1 MTHAAQVDTS
11 AVPAGETQEGNRPSL
26 SRPMIGL
33 GFLVIVLSY
42 MVNAMDRQV
51 FPPLLPNIREE
62 YGFSLEQGGLLATN
76 FTLGMALA
84 GLPAGYL
91 LDRFRR
97 KTVLVAS
104 IVIYSLGTMA
114 TPLATGFA
122 DMTLYRVV
130 SGFGEGMQSAAIFAA
145 IGAFFAH
152 RRGLAFGIIGV
163 GYSVGVFM
171 APLIGVQLMSTHGTW
186 HSPFYLFGAAGL
198 LIAVAS
204 LFLVK
209 AGLTEH
215 TAEKVASTRTYE
227 YMPASAYN
235 RNTVALAV
243 HSVVSGVALYGFL
256 GLYPTFLITSLH
268 YTAGQAAL
276 AMSFLGFGGM
286 TAVFGGWLGDRFNQ
300 RNLLILSLL
309 AVSAISVC
317 IYTTQ
322 AAIGVQCLFAFLMG
336 AFGLGFIYPNT
347 NSAIQRAVRPG
358 QIGRASG
365 LFVTSYYGPAAF
377 SGLLFAALVDSFG
390 WTRAGLVQVTVLP
403 LVGVAALAFVRT
415 SQFNNAARQALR

>member
-1 MTHAAQVDTS
+1 M
-11 AVPAGETQEGNRPSL
+11 
-26 SRPMIGL
+26 
-33 GFLVIVLSY
+33 GFLLIVLSY

-51 FPPLLPNIREE
+51 FPPLLPNIRAE

-97 KTVLVAS
+97 KTVLLAS

-122 DMTLYRVV
+122 DMSVYRIV

-145 IGAFFAH
+145 LGAFFAH
-152 RRGLAFGIIGV
+152 RRGLAFGFIGV
-163 GYSVGVFM
+163 GYSVGVFI
-171 APLIGVQLMSTHGTW
+171 APLIGVRLMSAHGTW
-186 HSPFYLFGAAGL
+186 HSPFYLFGTAGL
-198 LIAVAS
+198 LIAAVA

-209 AGLTEH
+209 TGLTEH
-215 TAEKVASTRTYE
+215 SVEKVASTRTYE

-235 RNTVALAV
+235 RNTTALAV

-256 GLYPTFLITSLH
+256 GLYPTYLITSLH
-268 YTAGQAAL
+268 YSAGQAAL
-276 AMSFLGFGGM
+276 AMSLLGFGGM

-309 AVSAISVC
+309 AVSAIGVC
-317 IYTTQ
+317 IYQTH
-322 AAIGVQCLFAFLMG
+322 ASVGVQCVFAFLMG

-347 NSAIQRAVRPG
+347 NSTMQRAVRPDM
-358 QIGRASG
+358 IGRASG

-390 WTRAGLVQVTVLP
+390 WSQAGLLQVTVLP
-403 LVGVAALAFVRT
+403 LLGVAALTFVRT
-415 SQFNNAARQALR
+415 SRFNNAVR

>member
-11 AVPAGETQEGNRPSL
+11 TVPADEPQES
-26 SRPMIGL
+26 SRAPISRVMIGV
-33 GFLVIVLSY
+33 GFLLVVLSY

-51 FPPLLPNIREE
+51 FPPLLPNIRAE

-97 KTVLVAS
+97 KTVLLVS

-122 DMTLYRVV
+122 DMTLYRVI

-152 RRGLAFGIIGV
+152 RRGLAFGVIGV
-163 GYSVGVFM
+163 GYSIGVFI
-171 APLIGVQLMSTHGTW
+171 APLIGVHLMSTHGTW
-186 HSPFYLFGAAGL
+186 HSPFYLFGTAGL
-198 LIAVAS
+198 LIAAAS

-209 AGLTEH
+209 SGLTEH
-215 TAEKVASTRTYE
+215 SAEKVVSTTTYE
-227 YMPASAYN
+227 HMPASAYN
-235 RNTVALAV
+235 RNTIALAV
-243 HSVVSGVALYGFL
+243 HSVVSGVAIYGFL
-256 GLYPTFLITSLH
+256 GLYPTYLVTSLH

-276 AMSFLGFGGM
+276 SMSFLGFGGM
-286 TAVFGGWLGDRFNQ
+286 TAVFGGWLGDRINQ
-300 RNLLILSLL
+300 RSLLIVSLL
-309 AVSAISVC
+309 AVSVISVC
-317 IYTTQ
+317 IYETQ
-322 AAIGVQCLFAFLMG
+322 AGVGVQCVFAFLMG

-347 NSAIQRAVRPG
+347 NSAMQRAVHPG

-390 WTRAGLVQVTVLP
+390 WSRAGLLQVTLLP
-403 LVGVAALAFVRT
+403 LLGVGALAFVRT
-415 SQFNNAARQALR
+415 AQFNNAVR

>member
-1 MTHAAQVDTS
+1 MTQAAQVDTTAVS
-11 AVPAGETQEGNRPSL
+11 AETQESDRRAL
-26 SRPMIGL
+26 SRPMIGV
-33 GFLVIVLSY
+33 GFLLIVLSY

-97 KTVLVAS
+97 KTVLLVS

-122 DMTLYRVV
+122 DMTVYRVV

-145 IGAFFAH
+145 IGAFFAQ
-152 RRGLAFGIIGV
+152 RRGLAFGVIGV
-163 GYSVGVFM
+163 GYSIGVFI
-171 APLIGVQLMSTHGTW
+171 APLIGVELMSMHGTW

-198 LIAVAS
+198 LIAAVS

-209 AGLTEH
+209 SGLTE
-215 TAEKVASTRTYE
+215 TSVEKVASTGTYA
-227 YMPASAYN
+227 YMPASPYN

-243 HSVVSGVALYGFL
+243 HAVISGVAIYGFL

-268 YTAGQAAL
+268 YAPTQAAL

-300 RNLLILSLL
+300 RNLLMVGLL
-309 AVSAISVC
+309 GVSAISVC

-322 AAIGVQCLFAFLMG
+322 AAVGPQCLFAFLMG

-347 NSAIQRAVRPG
+347 NSAMQRAVRPG

-365 LFVTSYYGPAAF
+365 LFVTGYYGPAAF

-390 WTRAGLVQVTVLP
+390 WAQAGLLQVTALP
-403 LVGVAALAFVRT
+403 LLGVIALAFVRT
-415 SQFNNAARQALR
+415 AEFNNAAR

>member
-1 MTHAAQVDTS
+1 
-11 AVPAGETQEGNRPSL
+11 
-26 SRPMIGL
+26 MIGV
-33 GFLVIVLSY
+33 GFLLIVLSY

-51 FPPLLPNIREE
+51 FPPLLPDIRAE

-97 KTVLVAS
+97 KTVLLAS

-114 TPLATGFA
+114 TPLATGLA
-122 DMTLYRVV
+122 DMTVYRVV

-152 RRGLAFGIIGV
+152 RRGLAFGIIGM
-163 GYSVGVFM
+163 GYSVGVFI
-171 APLIGVQLMSTHGTW
+171 APLIGVRLMSLHGTW
-186 HSPFYLFGAAGL
+186 HSPFYLFGTAGL
-198 LIAVAS
+198 LIAAAS
-204 LFLVK
+204 LFLVRT
-209 AGLTEH
+209 GLTEH
-215 TAEKVASTRTYE
+215 SAERASSTGTYE

-235 RNTVALAV
+235 RNTIALAV
-243 HSVVSGVALYGFL
+243 HSVISGVAVYGFL
-256 GLYPTFLITSLH
+256 GLYPTYLITSLH
-268 YTAGQAAL
+268 YTTGQAAL

-286 TAVFGGWLGDRFNQ
+286 TAVAGGWLGDRVNQ

-317 IYTTQ
+317 IYETQ
-322 AAIGVQCLFAFLMG
+322 AGIGMQCVFAFLMG
-336 AFGLGFIYPNT
+336 AFGLGVIYPNT

-377 SGLLFAALVDSFG
+377 SGLLFAALVDSYG
-390 WTRAGLVQVTVLP
+390 WSRAGLLQVTALP
-403 LVGVAALAFVRT
+403 LVGVAALVFVRP
-415 SQFNNAARQALR
+415 SQFNNAGR

>member
-1 MTHAAQVDTS
+1 
-11 AVPAGETQEGNRPSL
+11 
-26 SRPMIGL
+26 
-33 GFLVIVLSY
+33 
-42 MVNAMDRQV
+42 
-51 FPPLLPNIREE
+51 
-62 YGFSLEQGGLLATN
+62 
-76 FTLGMALA
+76 MALA

-97 KTVLVAS
+97 KTVLLVS

-114 TPLATGFA
+114 TPLATGLA
-122 DMTLYRVV
+122 DMTLYRVI

-163 GYSVGVFM
+163 GYSAGVFI
-171 APLIGVQLMSTHGTW
+171 APLIGVKLMSVHGTW
-186 HSPFYLFGAAGL
+186 HSPFYLFGTAGL
-198 LIAVAS
+198 LIAAAS

-209 AGLTEH
+209 TALTEH
-215 TAEKVASTRTYE
+215 SAEKVVSTRTYE

-235 RNTVALAV
+235 RNTIALAV
-243 HSVVSGVALYGFL
+243 HSVVSGVAIYGFL

-268 YTAGQAAL
+268 YTAEQAAL
-276 AMSFLGFGGM
+276 AMSCLGFGGM
-286 TAVFGGWLGDRFNQ
+286 LALLGGWLGDRVNQ

-309 AVSAISVC
+309 AVSVISVC
-317 IYTTQ
+317 IYEAQ
-322 AAIGVQCLFAFLMG
+322 AGVGLQCVFAFLMG

-365 LFVTSYYGPAAF
+365 LFVTSYYGTAAF

-390 WTRAGLVQVTVLP
+390 WSQAGLLQVTALP
-403 LVGVAALAFVRT
+403 LVGVLALAFVRP
-415 SQFNNAARQALR
+415 SQFNNAVS

>member
-1 MTHAAQVDTS
+1 MTHAAQFDTS
-11 AVPAGETQEGNRPSL
+11 AVPAGKTQVGNRPSL
-26 SRPMIGL
+26 SRPMIGV

-97 KTVLVAS
+97 KTVLVTS

-198 LIAVAS
+198 LIAAAS

-215 TAEKVASTRTYE
+215 SVEKAASTRTYE
-227 YMPASAYN
+227 YMPSSAYN

-243 HSVVSGVALYGFL
+243 HSVISGVAIYGFL

-268 YTAGQAAL
+268 YTPGQAAL
-276 AMSFLGFGGM
+276 SMSFLGFGGM
-286 TAVFGGWLGDRFNQ
+286 TAIFGGWLGDRFNQ

-317 IYTTQ
+317 IYETQ
-322 AAIGVQCLFAFLMG
+322 AGVGVQCLFAFLMG

-347 NSAIQRAVRPG
+347 NSAMQRAVRPG

-390 WTRAGLVQVTVLP
+390 WTRAGLLQVTVLP

>member
-1 MTHAAQVDTS
+1 MTHAAQVDTG
-11 AVPAGETQEGNRPSL
+11 AVPVRDAQES
-26 SRPMIGL
+26 SRPTISRAMIGV
-33 GFLVIVLSY
+33 GFLLVVLSY

-76 FTLGMALA
+76 FTLGMAIA

-97 KTVLVAS
+97 KTVLLVS

-152 RRGLAFGIIGV
+152 RRGLAFGIIGL
-163 GYSVGVFM
+163 GYSVGVFI
-171 APLIGVQLMSTHGTW
+171 APLIGVRLMTLHGTW
-186 HSPFYLFGAAGL
+186 HSPFYLFGTAGL
-198 LIAVAS
+198 LIAAAS

-209 AGLTEH
+209 TALTEH
-215 TAEKVASTRTYE
+215 SAEKILSTKTYE

-235 RNTVALAV
+235 RNTIALAV
-243 HSVVSGVALYGFL
+243 HSVISGVAIYGFL
-256 GLYPTFLITSLH
+256 GLYPTYLITSLH
-268 YTAGQAAL
+268 YSAEQAAL
-276 AMSFLGFGGM
+276 AMSLLGFGGM
-286 TAVFGGWLGDRFNQ
+286 TAVFGGWLGDRVNQ
-300 RNLLILSLL
+300 RNLLMLSLL

-317 IYTTQ
+317 IYETQ
-322 AAIGVQCLFAFLMG
+322 AGVGLQCVFAFFMG

-365 LFVTSYYGPAAF
+365 LFVTSYYGTAAF

-390 WTRAGLVQVTVLP
+390 WDRAGLLQVTLLP
-403 LVGVAALAFVRT
+403 LMGVIALSFVRP
-415 SQFNNAARQALR
+415 SRFNNADR

>member
-1 MTHAAQVDTS
+1 MTQAAQVDTG
-11 AVPAGETQEGNRPSL
+11 AVPAGETQESRRPPI
-26 SRPMIGL
+26 SRPMIGM
-33 GFLVIVLSY
+33 GFLLIVLSY

-51 FPPLLPNIREE
+51 FPPLLPNIRAE

-97 KTVLVAS
+97 KTVLLAS

-122 DMTLYRVV
+122 DMTLYRVI

-152 RRGLAFGIIGV
+152 RRGLAFGFIGV
-163 GYSVGVFM
+163 GYSVGVFI
-171 APLIGVQLMSTHGTW
+171 APLIGVRLMSAHGTW
-186 HSPFYLFGAAGL
+186 HSPFYLFGTAGL
-198 LIAVAS
+198 LIAAAA

-209 AGLTEH
+209 TGLTEH
-215 TAEKVASTRTYE
+215 SAEKVASTRTHE

-235 RNTVALAV
+235 RNTTALAV

-256 GLYPTFLITSLH
+256 GLYPTYLITSLH
-268 YTAGQAAL
+268 YSAGQAAL
-276 AMSFLGFGGM
+276 AMSLLGFGGM

-317 IYTTQ
+317 IYQTH
-322 AAIGVQCLFAFLMG
+322 ASVAVQCVFAFLMG

-347 NSAIQRAVRPG
+347 NSAMQRAVRPE

-390 WTRAGLVQVTVLP
+390 WSQAGLLQVTVLP
-403 LVGVAALAFVRT
+403 LLGVAALTFVRT
-415 SQFNNAARQALR
+415 SRFNNAVR

>member
-1 MTHAAQVDTS
+1 MPHAAQVDTS
-11 AVPAGETQEGNRPSL
+11 AVPVGDTPES
-26 SRPMIGL
+26 SRPTISRGMIAV
-33 GFLVIVLSY
+33 GFLLIVLSY

-51 FPPLLPNIREE
+51 FPPLLPNIRDE

-97 KTVLVAS
+97 KTVLLVS

-145 IGAFFAH
+145 MGAFFAQ
-152 RRGLAFGIIGV
+152 RRGLAFGIIGL
-163 GYSVGVFM
+163 GYSVGVFI
-171 APLIGVQLMSTHGTW
+171 APLIGVGLMNTHGTW

-198 LIAVAS
+198 LIAAVS
-204 LFLVK
+204 VFLLK
-209 AGLTEH
+209 AGLTE
-215 TAEKVASTRTYE
+215 TSVEKVMSTKTYD

-235 RNTVALAV
+235 RNTIALTV
-243 HSVVSGVALYGFL
+243 HSVISGVAIYGFL
-256 GLYPTFLITSLH
+256 GLYPTYLITSLH
-268 YTAGQAAL
+268 YSAGHAAL

-286 TAVFGGWLGDRFNQ
+286 TAVFGGWLGDRANQ

-317 IYTTQ
+317 IYETQ
-322 AAIGVQCLFAFLMG
+322 AGVGVQCVFAFLMG

-347 NSAIQRAVRPG
+347 NSAIQRAVRPS

-377 SGLLFAALVDSFG
+377 SGLLFAALVESFG
-390 WTRAGLVQVTVLP
+390 WNRAGLLQVTLLP
-403 LVGVAALAFVRT
+403 LVGVAALVFVRPA
-415 SQFNNAARQALR
+415 QFNNAAH

>member
-1 MTHAAQVDTS
+1 MTHAAQVDTG
-11 AVPAGETQEGNRPSL
+11 AVPASKTQES
-26 SRPMIGL
+26 SRAPISRAMIGV
-33 GFLVIVLSY
+33 GFLLVTLSY

-51 FPPLLPNIREE
+51 FPPLLPNIRAE

-97 KTVLVAS
+97 KTVLLVS

-114 TPLATGFA
+114 TPLATGLA
-122 DMTLYRVV
+122 DMTLYRVI

-152 RRGLAFGIIGV
+152 RRGLAFGVIGM
-163 GYSVGVFM
+163 GYSVGVFI
-171 APLIGVQLMSTHGTW
+171 APLIGVRLTSMHGTW
-186 HSPFYLFGAAGL
+186 HTPFYLFGTAGL
-198 LIAVAS
+198 LIAAAS

-209 AGLTEH
+209 SGLTEH
-215 TAEKVASTRTYE
+215 SAEKTVSTGTFE

-235 RNTVALAV
+235 RNTIALAV
-243 HSVVSGVALYGFL
+243 HSVTSGVAIYGFL

-268 YTAGQAAL
+268 YSSGQAAL

-300 RNLLILSLL
+300 RNLLIISLL

-317 IYTTQ
+317 IYETH
-322 AAIGVQCLFAFLMG
+322 AGVGAQCAFAFLMG

-347 NSAIQRAVRPG
+347 NSAIQRAVRPA

-390 WTRAGLVQVTVLP
+390 WDLAGLVQVTALP
-403 LVGVAALAFVRT
+403 LAGALALAFVRP
-415 SQFNNAARQALR
+415 SQFNNAAR

>member
-11 AVPAGETQEGNRPSL
+11 AVPAGDTQES
-26 SRPMIGL
+26 SRAPISRAMIGV
-33 GFLVIVLSY
+33 GFLLVVLSY

-51 FPPLLPNIREE
+51 FPPLLPNIRAE

-97 KTVLVAS
+97 KTVLLVS

-114 TPLATGFA
+114 TPLATGLA
-122 DMTLYRVV
+122 DMTAYRVV

-152 RRGLAFGIIGV
+152 RRGLAFGVIGMGYSIGV
-163 GYSVGVFM
+163 FI
-171 APLIGVQLMSTHGTW
+171 APLIGVQLMSMHGTW

-198 LIAVAS
+198 LIAAAS

-209 AGLTEH
+209 TGLTEH
-215 TAEKVASTRTYE
+215 SVEKVVSTKTYE
-227 YMPASAYN
+227 YMSASAYN
-235 RNTVALAV
+235 RNTIALAV
-243 HSVVSGVALYGFL
+243 HSVISGVAIYGFL

-317 IYTTQ
+317 IYETH
-322 AAIGVQCLFAFLMG
+322 AGVGVQCVFAFLMG

-347 NSAIQRAVRPG
+347 NSAMQRAVRPG

-390 WTRAGLVQVTVLP
+390 WSQAGLLQVTVLP
-403 LVGVAALAFVRT
+403 LLGVLALAFVRT
-415 SQFNNAARQALR
+415 SQFNNAVR

>member
-1 MTHAAQVDTS
+1 
-11 AVPAGETQEGNRPSL
+11 
-26 SRPMIGL
+26 MIGL
-33 GFLVIVLSY
+33 GFLLIVLSY

-51 FPPLLPNIREE
+51 FPPLLPNIRQE

-97 KTVLVAS
+97 KTVLLVS

-145 IGAFFAH
+145 MGAFFAH
-152 RRGLAFGIIGV
+152 RRGLAFGVIGV
-163 GYSVGVFM
+163 GYSVGVFI
-171 APLIGVQLMSTHGTW
+171 APLIGVELMSMHGTW
-186 HSPFYLFGAAGL
+186 HSPFYLFGTAGL
-198 LIAVAS
+198 LIAAAS

-209 AGLTEH
+209 TGLTE
-215 TAEKVASTRTYE
+215 TSVEKVVSTRTYD
-227 YMPASAYN
+227 YMPVSAYN
-235 RNTVALAV
+235 RNTIALTV
-243 HSVVSGVALYGFL
+243 HAVVSGVAIYGFL
-256 GLYPTFLITSLH
+256 GLYPTYLISSLH
-268 YTAGQAAL
+268 YSPEQAAL
-276 AMSFLGFGGM
+276 AMSLLGFGGM
-286 TAVFGGWLGDRFNQ
+286 TAIFGGWLGDRVNQ

-309 AVSAISVC
+309 AVSVISVC
-317 IYTTQ
+317 IYETR
-322 AAIGVQCLFAFLMG
+322 AAVGVQCVFAFLMG

-347 NSAIQRAVRPG
+347 NSAIQRAVRPT

-365 LFVTSYYGPAAF
+365 LFVTGYYGPAAF
-377 SGLLFAALVDSFG
+377 SGLLFAALVETFG
-390 WTRAGLVQVTVLP
+390 WSRAGLIQVTFLP
-403 LVGVAALAFVRT
+403 LLGVAALAFVRPT
-415 SQFNNAARQALR
+415 QFNDAVR

>member
-1 MTHAAQVDTS
+1 
-11 AVPAGETQEGNRPSL
+11 
-26 SRPMIGL
+26 MIGV
-33 GFLVIVLSY
+33 GFLLVVLSY

-51 FPPLLPNIREE
+51 FPPLLPNIRAE

-97 KTVLVAS
+97 KTVLLVS

-152 RRGLAFGIIGV
+152 RRGLAFGVIGM
-163 GYSVGVFM
+163 GYSVGVFI
-171 APLIGVQLMSTHGTW
+171 APLIGVRLTSMHGTW
-186 HSPFYLFGAAGL
+186 HSPFYLFGTAGL
-198 LIAVAS
+198 LIAAAA

-209 AGLTEH
+209 TGLTEH
-215 TAEKVASTRTYE
+215 TTEKVVSTRTYE
-227 YMPASAYN
+227 HMSPSAYN
-235 RNTVALAV
+235 RNTIALAV
-243 HSVVSGVALYGFL
+243 HSVISGVAIYGFL

-268 YTAGQAAL
+268 YSSGQAAL
-276 AMSFLGFGGM
+276 AMSLLGFGGM
-286 TAVFGGWLGDRFNQ
+286 SAVLGGWLGDRVNQ
-300 RNLLILSLL
+300 RNLLIVSML

-317 IYTTQ
+317 IYQTQ
-322 AAIGVQCLFAFLMG
+322 AGVGMQCVLAFLMG

-347 NSAIQRAVRPG
+347 NSAIQRAVRPE

-365 LFVTSYYGPAAF
+365 LFVTSYYGTAAF
-377 SGLLFAALVDSFG
+377 SGLFFAALVDSFG
-390 WTRAGLVQVTVLP
+390 WSRAGLLQVTVLP
-403 LVGVAALAFVRT
+403 LVGVLALTFVRPA
-415 SQFNNAARQALR
+415 QFNNAARR

>member
-1 MTHAAQVDTS
+1 MTQAAQVDTS
-11 AVPAGETQEGNRPSL
+11 AVPAGDTQESSRAPI
-26 SRPMIGL
+26 SRPMIGV
-33 GFLVIVLSY
+33 GFLLVVLSY

-51 FPPLLPNIREE
+51 FPPLLPNIRAE

-97 KTVLVAS
+97 KTVLLVS

-114 TPLATGFA
+114 TPLATGLA
-122 DMTLYRVV
+122 DMTLYRVI

-163 GYSVGVFM
+163 GYSAGVFI
-171 APLIGVQLMSTHGTW
+171 APLIGVKLMSVHGTW
-186 HSPFYLFGAAGL
+186 HSPFYLFGTAGL
-198 LIAVAS
+198 LIAAAS

-209 AGLTEH
+209 TALTEH
-215 TAEKVASTRTYE
+215 SAEKVVSTRTYE

-235 RNTVALAV
+235 RNTIALAV
-243 HSVVSGVALYGFL
+243 HSIVSGVAIYGFL

-268 YTAGQAAL
+268 YTAEQAAL
-276 AMSFLGFGGM
+276 AMSCLGFGGM
-286 TAVFGGWLGDRFNQ
+286 LALLGGWLGDRVNQ

-317 IYTTQ
+317 IYE
-322 AAIGVQCLFAFLMG
+322 ARAGVGVQCVFAFLMG

-347 NSAIQRAVRPG
+347 NSAIQRAVRPS

-365 LFVTSYYGPAAF
+365 LFVTSYYGTAAF

-390 WTRAGLVQVTVLP
+390 WSQAGLLQVTALP
-403 LVGVAALAFVRT
+403 LVGVLALVFVRP
-415 SQFNNAARQALR
+415 SQFNNAVR

>member
-1 MTHAAQVDTS
+1 MNHTAQVDTS
-11 AVPAGETQEGNRPSL
+11 ATPVVGEQESNRAPI
-26 SRPMIGL
+26 SRVMIGV
-33 GFLVIVLSY
+33 GFLLVVLSY

-51 FPPLLPNIREE
+51 FPPLLPDIRHE

-97 KTVLVAS
+97 KTVLLVS

-114 TPLATGFA
+114 TPLALGFA
-122 DMTLYRVV
+122 DMTVYRVV

-152 RRGLAFGIIGV
+152 RRGLAFGVIGM
-163 GYSVGVFM
+163 GYSVGVFI
-171 APLIGVQLMSTHGTW
+171 APLIGVRLVSMHGTW
-186 HSPFYLFGAAGL
+186 HSPFYLFGTAGL
-198 LIAVAS
+198 LIAAAS

-209 AGLTEH
+209 SALTEH
-215 TAEKVASTRTYE
+215 SVEKVVSTRAYDH
-227 YMPASAYN
+227 MPASSYN
-235 RNTVALAV
+235 RNTIALAV
-243 HSVVSGVALYGFL
+243 HSVVSGVAIYGFL
-256 GLYPTFLITSLH
+256 GLYPTFLITSRH

-286 TAVFGGWLGDRFNQ
+286 LAVFGGWLGDRVNQ
-300 RNLLILSLL
+300 RALLILSLL
-309 AVSAISVC
+309 AVAAISVC
-317 IYTTQ
+317 IYETH
-322 AAIGVQCLFAFLMG
+322 AGVGAQCVLAFLMG

-347 NSAIQRAVRPG
+347 NSAIQRAVRPE

-377 SGLLFAALVDSFG
+377 SGLLFAALVDSLG
-390 WTRAGLVQVTVLP
+390 WDRAGLLQVTFLP
-403 LVGVAALAFVRT
+403 LVGVAALAFVRS
-415 SQFNNAARQALR
+415 SQFSNAVR

>member
-1 MTHAAQVDTS
+1 
-11 AVPAGETQEGNRPSL
+11 
-26 SRPMIGL
+26 
-33 GFLVIVLSY
+33 

-51 FPPLLPNIREE
+51 FPPLLPNIRAE

-97 KTVLVAS
+97 KTVLVVS
-104 IVIYSLGTMA
+104 IVIYSLGTVA

-152 RRGLAFGIIGV
+152 RRGLAFGVIGV
-163 GYSVGVFM
+163 GYSVGVFI
-171 APLIGVQLMSTHGTW
+171 APLIGVQLMSMHGTW

-198 LIAVAS
+198 LIATAAVV
-204 LFLVK
+204 LVK
-209 AGLTEH
+209 TGLTEH
-215 TAEKVASTRTYE
+215 SAEKVVSTKTYA

-235 RNTVALAV
+235 RNTIALAV
-243 HSVVSGVALYGFL
+243 HAVLSGVAIYGFL

-268 YTAGQAAL
+268 YTSEQAAL
-276 AMSFLGFGGM
+276 AMSCLGFGGM
-286 TAVFGGWLGDRFNQ
+286 TAIFGGWLGDRFNQ
-300 RNLLILSLL
+300 RNLLILSML

-317 IYTTQ
+317 IYETQ
-322 AAIGVQCLFAFLMG
+322 AGIGMQCVFAFLMG
-336 AFGLGFIYPNT
+336 AFGLGFVYPNT
-347 NSAIQRAVRPG
+347 NSAIQRAVRPA

-390 WTRAGLVQVTVLP
+390 WDRAGLLQVTVLP
-403 LVGVAALAFVRT
+403 LAGALALAFVRP
-415 SQFNNAARQALR
+415 SKFNNAVH

>member
-1 MTHAAQVDTS
+1 MTHAAQVDSS
-11 AVPAGETQEGNRPSL
+11 AVPVADAQEISRPPL
-26 SRPMIGL
+26 SRVMIGV
-33 GFLVIVLSY
+33 GFLLIVLSY

-51 FPPLLPNIREE
+51 FPPLLPNIRAE

-97 KTVLVAS
+97 KTVLLAS
-104 IVIYSLGTMA
+104 IAIYSVGTMA

-145 IGAFFAH
+145 MGAFFAH
-152 RRGLAFGIIGV
+152 RRGLAFGLIGV
-163 GYSVGVFM
+163 GYSVGVFV
-171 APLIGVQLMSTHGTW
+171 APLIGVHLMSVHGTW
-186 HSPFYLFGAAGL
+186 HSPFYLFGTAGL
-198 LIAVAS
+198 LIAAAS
-204 LFLVK
+204 AFLVK

-215 TAEKVASTRTYE
+215 SVEKTVSTATYE
-227 YMPASAYN
+227 YMPASPFN
-235 RNTVALAV
+235 RNTIALAV
-243 HSVVSGVALYGFL
+243 HSVVSGVAIYGFL
-256 GLYPTFLITSLH
+256 GLYPTYLITSLH
-268 YTAGQAAL
+268 YSAEQAAL
-276 AMSFLGFGGM
+276 AMSLLGFGGM
-286 TAVFGGWLGDRFNQ
+286 TAVLGGWLGDRVNQ
-300 RNLLILSLL
+300 RNLLILSLV
-309 AVSAISVC
+309 AVAAISVC
-317 IYTTQ
+317 IYESH
-322 AAIGVQCLFAFLMG
+322 AGVGVQCVFAFLMG

-347 NSAIQRAVRPG
+347 NSVMQRAVRPA

-390 WTRAGLVQVTVLP
+390 WSRAGLLQVTVLP
-403 LVGVAALAFVRT
+403 LVGVAALAFVRPA
-415 SQFNNAARQALR
+415 QFNNAAR

>member
-11 AVPAGETQEGNRPSL
+11 AVPVGDTQES
-26 SRPMIGL
+26 SRVPISRVMIGM
-33 GFLVIVLSY
+33 GFLLVVLSY

-51 FPPLLPNIREE
+51 FPPLLPNIRAE

-97 KTVLVAS
+97 KTVLLVS

-122 DMTLYRVV
+122 DMTLYRVI

-145 IGAFFAH
+145 IGAFFVH
-152 RRGLAFGIIGV
+152 RRGLAFGVIGL
-163 GYSVGVFM
+163 GYSVGVFI
-171 APLIGVQLMSTHGTW
+171 APLVGVRLMSMHGTW
-186 HSPFYLFGAAGL
+186 HSPFYLFGTAGL
-198 LIAVAS
+198 LIAAAS

-209 AGLTEH
+209 TGLTEH
-215 TAEKVASTRTYE
+215 SAEKVVAAKTYE

-235 RNTVALAV
+235 RNSLALAV
-243 HSVVSGVALYGFL
+243 HSVVSGVAIYGFL

-268 YTAGQAAL
+268 YTAEQAAL

-286 TAVFGGWLGDRFNQ
+286 LALLGGWLGDRVNQ

-317 IYTTQ
+317 VYETH
-322 AAIGVQCLFAFLMG
+322 AGVGVQCGLAFLMG
-336 AFGLGFIYPNT
+336 AFGLGFVYPNT
-347 NSAIQRAVRPG
+347 NSAMQRSVRPE

-365 LFVTSYYGPAAF
+365 LFVTSYYGTAAF
-377 SGLLFAALVDSFG
+377 SGLLFATLVDSFG
-390 WTRAGLVQVTVLP
+390 WSRAGLLQVTVLP
-403 LVGVAALAFVRT
+403 LAGVLALVFVRP
-415 SQFNNAARQALR
+415 SQFNNAVR

>member
-11 AVPAGETQEGNRPSL
+11 AGPVGDAQES
-26 SRPMIGL
+26 SRPPISRAMIGV
-33 GFLVIVLSY
+33 GFLLVVLSY

-51 FPPLLPNIREE
+51 FPPLLPAIRAE

-97 KTVLVAS
+97 KTVLLAS

-122 DMTLYRVV
+122 DMTLYRVI

-163 GYSVGVFM
+163 GYSLGVFI
-171 APLIGVQLMSTHGTW
+171 APLIGVRLMNAHGTW

-198 LIAVAS
+198 LIAAAS

-215 TAEKVASTRTYE
+215 SVEKTVSTRTYE
-227 YMPASAYN
+227 YMPASPYN
-235 RNTVALAV
+235 RNTIALV
-243 HSVVSGVALYGFL
+243 IHSVVSGVAIYGFL
-256 GLYPTFLITSLH
+256 GLYPTYLITSLH
-268 YTAGQAAL
+268 YSPEQAAL
-276 AMSFLGFGGM
+276 AMSLLGFGGM
-286 TAVFGGWLGDRFNQ
+286 TALFGGWLGDRVNQ
-300 RNLLILSLL
+300 RTLLIVSLL
-309 AVSAISVC
+309 AVSAVSVC

-322 AAIGVQCLFAFLMG
+322 AGVGLQCVFAFLMG

-347 NSAIQRAVRPG
+347 NSAMQRAVRPA

-365 LFVTSYYGPAAF
+365 LFVTSYYGTAAF
-377 SGLLFAALVDSFG
+377 SGLFFAALVDSFG
-390 WTRAGLVQVTVLP
+390 WSRAGLLQVTTLP

-415 SQFNNAARQALR
+415 SLFNNAVR

>member
-11 AVPAGETQEGNRPSL
+11 AMPAGDTQES
-26 SRPMIGL
+26 SRAPISRLMIGV
-33 GFLVIVLSY
+33 GFLLVVLSY

-51 FPPLLPNIREE
+51 FPPLLSNIRAE

-97 KTVLVAS
+97 KTVLLVS

-114 TPLATGFA
+114 TPLATGLA
-122 DMTLYRVV
+122 DMTLYRVI

-163 GYSVGVFM
+163 GYSAGVFI
-171 APLIGVQLMSTHGTW
+171 APLIGVKLMSMHGTW
-186 HSPFYLFGAAGL
+186 HSPFYLFGTAGL
-198 LIAVAS
+198 LIAAAS

-209 AGLTEH
+209 TALTEH
-215 TAEKVASTRTYE
+215 SAEKVVSTRTYE

-235 RNTVALAV
+235 RSTIALAV
-243 HSVVSGVALYGFL
+243 HSVVSGVAIYGFL

-268 YTAGQAAL
+268 YTAEQAAL
-276 AMSFLGFGGM
+276 AMSCLGFGGM
-286 TAVFGGWLGDRFNQ
+286 LALLGGWLGDRVNQ
-300 RNLLILSLL
+300 RNLLTVSLL
-309 AVSAISVC
+309 TVSAVSVC
-317 IYTTQ
+317 IYQTH
-322 AAIGVQCLFAFLMG
+322 AGVGLQCAFAFLMG

-347 NSAIQRAVRPG
+347 NSAIQRAVRPS

-365 LFVTSYYGPAAF
+365 LFVTSYYGTAAF

-390 WTRAGLVQVTVLP
+390 WSQAGLLQVTALP
-403 LVGVAALAFVRT
+403 LLGVLALVFVRP
-415 SQFNNAARQALR
+415 SQFNNAVR

>member
-11 AVPAGETQEGNRPSL
+11 AMPADDTKESTSPPL
-26 SRPMIGL
+26 SKTMIGL
-33 GFLVIVLSY
+33 GFLLIVLSY

-97 KTVLVAS
+97 KTVLLAS

-145 IGAFFAH
+145 MGAFFAH
-152 RRGLAFGIIGV
+152 RRGLAFGVIGM
-163 GYSVGVFM
+163 GYSVGVFI
-171 APLIGVQLMSTHGTW
+171 APLIGVELMSMHGTW
-186 HSPFYLFGAAGL
+186 HSPFYLFGSAGL
-198 LIAVAS
+198 LIAAVS

-209 AGLTEH
+209 TGLTE
-215 TAEKVASTRTYE
+215 TSVEKVVSTGTYE
-227 YMPASAYN
+227 YMPASACN
-235 RNTVALAV
+235 RNTITLTV
-243 HSVVSGVALYGFL
+243 HAVVSGVAIYGFL
-256 GLYPTFLITSLH
+256 GLYPTYLISSLH
-268 YTAGQAAL
+268 YSPEQAAL
-276 AMSFLGFGGM
+276 AMSLLGFGGM
-286 TAVFGGWLGDRFNQ
+286 TAILGGWLGDRVNQ
-300 RNLLILSLL
+300 RNLLIISLL

-317 IYTTQ
+317 IYETQ
-322 AAIGVQCLFAFLMG
+322 ATVGVQCVFAFLMG

-347 NSAIQRAVRPG
+347 NSAIQRAVRPT

-365 LFVTSYYGPAAF
+365 LFVTGYYGPAAF

-390 WTRAGLVQVTVLP
+390 WSRAGMLQVTVLP
-403 LVGVAALAFVRT
+403 LLGVVALAFVRPA
-415 SQFNNAARQALR
+415 QFNNAVR

>member
-1 MTHAAQVDTS
+1 
-11 AVPAGETQEGNRPSL
+11 
-26 SRPMIGL
+26 MIGT
-33 GFLVIVLSY
+33 GFLLVVLSY

-51 FPPLLPNIREE
+51 FPPLLPNIRQE

-97 KTVLVAS
+97 KTVLVTS
-104 IVIYSLGTMA
+104 IVVYSLGTLA

-145 IGAFFAH
+145 LGAFFVQ
-152 RRGLAFGIIGV
+152 RRGFAFGVIGL
-163 GYSVGVFM
+163 GYSVGVFI
-171 APLIGVQLMSTHGTW
+171 APLIGVRLMSLHGTW
-186 HSPFYLFGAAGL
+186 HSPFYLFGTAGL
-198 LIAVAS
+198 LIAAAS

-209 AGLTEH
+209 TGLTER
-215 TAEKVASTRTYE
+215 AVEKAVPTRTYD

-235 RNTVALAV
+235 RNSLSLAV
-243 HSVVSGVALYGFL
+243 HSVVSGVAIYGFL

-268 YTAGQAAL
+268 YSAEQAAL
-276 AMSFLGFGGM
+276 AMSLLGFGGM
-286 TAVFGGWLGDRFNQ
+286 LGVVGGWLGDRVNQ
-300 RNLLILSLL
+300 RSLLVLSLL
-309 AVSAISVC
+309 AVSAIGVG
-317 IYTTQ
+317 IYETH
-322 AAIGVQCLFAFLMG
+322 AGVGLQYVLAFLMG

-347 NSAIQRAVRPG
+347 NSAMQRAVRPE

-365 LFVTSYYGPAAF
+365 LFVTSYYGTAAF

-390 WTRAGLVQVTVLP
+390 WSRAGLIQVTFLP
-403 LVGVAALAFVRT
+403 MVGVAALAFVRP
-415 SQFNNAARQALR
+415 SQFNNAES

>member
-1 MTHAAQVDTS
+1 
-11 AVPAGETQEGNRPSL
+11 
-26 SRPMIGL
+26 MIGV
-33 GFLVIVLSY
+33 GFLLIVLSY

-51 FPPLLPNIREE
+51 FPPLLPDIRAE

-97 KTVLVAS
+97 KTVLLAS

-114 TPLATGFA
+114 TPLATGLA
-122 DMTLYRVV
+122 DMTVYRVV

-152 RRGLAFGIIGV
+152 RRGLAFGIIGM
-163 GYSVGVFM
+163 GYSVGVFI
-171 APLIGVQLMSTHGTW
+171 APLIGVRLMSLHGTW
-186 HSPFYLFGAAGL
+186 HSPFYLFGTAGL
-198 LIAVAS
+198 LIAAAS
-204 LFLVK
+204 LFLVRT
-209 AGLTEH
+209 GLTEH
-215 TAEKVASTRTYE
+215 SAERAASTGTYE

-235 RNTVALAV
+235 RNTIALAV
-243 HSVVSGVALYGFL
+243 HSVISGVAVYGFL
-256 GLYPTFLITSLH
+256 GLYPTYLITSLH
-268 YTAGQAAL
+268 YTTGQAAL

-286 TAVFGGWLGDRFNQ
+286 TAVAGGWLGDRVNQ

-317 IYTTQ
+317 IYETQ
-322 AAIGVQCLFAFLMG
+322 AGIGMQCVFAFLMG
-336 AFGLGFIYPNT
+336 AFGLGVIYPNT

-377 SGLLFAALVDSFG
+377 SGLLFAALVDSYG
-390 WTRAGLVQVTVLP
+390 WSRAGLLQVTVLP
-403 LVGVAALAFVRT
+403 LVGVAALVFVRP
-415 SQFNNAARQALR
+415 SQFNNAGR

>member
-1 MTHAAQVDTS
+1 MSHTAQADTS
-11 AVPAGETQEGNRPSL
+11 TVPASDTQERNRTSI
-26 SRPMIGL
+26 SRPMIGV
-33 GFLVIVLSY
+33 GFLLVVLSY

-51 FPPLLPNIREE
+51 FPPLLPNIRAE

-97 KTVLVAS
+97 KTVLLVS

-163 GYSVGVFM
+163 GYSVGVFI
-171 APLIGVQLMSTHGTW
+171 APLIGVRLMSAHGTW
-186 HSPFYLFGAAGL
+186 HSPFYLFGTAGL
-198 LIAVAS
+198 LIAAAA

-209 AGLTEH
+209 TGLTEH
-215 TAEKVASTRTYE
+215 SVEKSASTSTFE
-227 YMPASAYN
+227 HMPASAYN
-235 RNTVALAV
+235 RNTIALAV
-243 HSVVSGVALYGFL
+243 HSVVSGVAIYGFL
-256 GLYPTFLITSLH
+256 GLYPTYLITSLH
-268 YTAGQAAL
+268 YTAEQAAL
-276 AMSFLGFGGM
+276 AMSLLGFGGM
-286 TAVFGGWLGDRFNQ
+286 SAVLGGWLGDRVNQ
-300 RNLLILSLL
+300 RGLLIGSML

-317 IYTTQ
+317 IYQTQ
-322 AAIGVQCLFAFLMG
+322 AGVGTQCVFAFLMG
-336 AFGLGFIYPNT
+336 AFGLGFVYPNT
-347 NSAIQRAVRPG
+347 NSAMQRSVRPE

-365 LFVTSYYGPAAF
+365 LFVTSYYGTAAF
-377 SGLLFAALVDSFG
+377 SGLLFAALVDAFG
-390 WTRAGLVQVTVLP
+390 WSRAGLLQVTALP
-403 LVGVAALAFVRT
+403 LLGVLALLFVRPAR
-415 SQFNNAARQALR
+415 FNNAVR

>member
-11 AVPAGETQEGNRPSL
+11 AIPAGDTQES
-26 SRPMIGL
+26 SRVPISRLMIGV
-33 GFLVIVLSY
+33 GFLLVVLSY

-51 FPPLLPNIREE
+51 FPPLLPNIRAE

-97 KTVLVAS
+97 KTVLLVS

-114 TPLATGFA
+114 TPLATGLA
-122 DMTLYRVV
+122 DMTLYRVI

-163 GYSVGVFM
+163 GYSAGVFI
-171 APLIGVQLMSTHGTW
+171 APLIGVKLMSMHGTW
-186 HSPFYLFGAAGL
+186 HSPFYLFGTAGL
-198 LIAVAS
+198 LIAAAS

-209 AGLTEH
+209 TALTEH
-215 TAEKVASTRTYE
+215 SAEKVVSTRTYE

-235 RNTVALAV
+235 RSTIALAV
-243 HSVVSGVALYGFL
+243 HSVVSGVAIYGFL

-268 YTAGQAAL
+268 YTAEQAAL
-276 AMSFLGFGGM
+276 AMSCLGFGGM
-286 TAVFGGWLGDRFNQ
+286 LALLGGWLGDRVNQ

-309 AVSAISVC
+309 AVSAVSVC
-317 IYTTQ
+317 IYQTH
-322 AAIGVQCLFAFLMG
+322 AGVGLQCAFAFLMG

-347 NSAIQRAVRPG
+347 NSAIQRAVRPS

-365 LFVTSYYGPAAF
+365 LFVTSYYGTAAF

-390 WTRAGLVQVTVLP
+390 WSQAGLLQVTALP
-403 LVGVAALAFVRT
+403 LLGVLALVFVRP
-415 SQFNNAARQALR
+415 SQFNNAVR

>member
-1 MTHAAQVDTS
+1 
-11 AVPAGETQEGNRPSL
+11 
-26 SRPMIGL
+26 MIGV
-33 GFLVIVLSY
+33 GFLLVVLSY

-51 FPPLLPNIREE
+51 FPPLLPAIRAE

-97 KTVLVAS
+97 KTVLLVS

-163 GYSVGVFM
+163 GYSLGVFI
-171 APLIGVQLMSTHGTW
+171 APLIGVHLMNAHGTW

-198 LIAVAS
+198 LIAAAC

-215 TAEKVASTRTYE
+215 SVEKTVSTRTYE
-227 YMPASAYN
+227 YMPASPYN
-235 RNTVALAV
+235 RNTIALVV
-243 HSVVSGVALYGFL
+243 HSVVSGVAIYGFL
-256 GLYPTFLITSLH
+256 GLYPTYLITSLH
-268 YTAGQAAL
+268 YTPEQAAL
-276 AMSFLGFGGM
+276 AMSLLGFGGM
-286 TAVFGGWLGDRFNQ
+286 TALFGGWLGDRVNQ
-300 RNLLILSLL
+300 RTLLIVSLL
-309 AVSAISVC
+309 AVSAVSVGV
-317 IYTTQ
+317 YTTQ
-322 AAIGVQCLFAFLMG
+322 AGVGLQCVFAFLM
-336 AFGLGFIYPNT
+336 GLGFIYPNT
-347 NSAIQRAVRPG
+347 NSAMQRAVRPA

-365 LFVTSYYGPAAF
+365 LFVTSYYGTAAF

-390 WTRAGLVQVTVLP
+390 WSRAGLVQVTVLP

-415 SQFNNAARQALR
+415 SLFNNAVR

>member
-1 MTHAAQVDTS
+1 MTHAAQVDTG
-11 AVPAGETQEGNRPSL
+11 AVLADGTRESSRPPL
-26 SRPMIGL
+26 SRAMIAV
-33 GFLVIVLSY
+33 GFLLIVLSY

-51 FPPLLPNIREE
+51 FPPLLPSIREE

-97 KTVLVAS
+97 KTVLLVS
-104 IVIYSLGTMA
+104 IVLYSLGTMA
-114 TPLATGFA
+114 TPLAVGFA

-145 IGAFFAH
+145 MGAYFAH
-152 RRGLAFGIIGV
+152 RRGLAFGIIGL
-163 GYSVGVFM
+163 GYSVGVFI
-171 APLIGVQLMSTHGTW
+171 APLIGVELTSMHGTW
-186 HSPFYLFGAAGL
+186 HSPFYLFGTAGL
-198 LIAVAS
+198 LIAAAS
-204 LFLVK
+204 VFLVRT
-209 AGLTEH
+209 GLTERSVEQAVTTGDAAH
-215 TAEKVASTRTYE
+215 
-227 YMPASAYN
+227 MPASAYT
-235 RNTVALAV
+235 RNSRALAV
-243 HSVVSGVALYGFL
+243 HAVVSGVAIYGFL

-268 YTAGQAAL
+268 YSAEQAAL

-286 TAVFGGWLGDRFNQ
+286 LAIFGGWLGDRVNQ
-300 RNLLILSLL
+300 RTLLILSLL
-309 AVSAISVC
+309 AVSAISVG
-317 IYTTQ
+317 IYETH
-322 AAIGVQCLFAFLMG
+322 AGVGVQCVFAFLMG

-347 NSAIQRAVRPG
+347 NSALQRAVRPS

-390 WTRAGLVQVTVLP
+390 WSRAGLLQVTLLP
-403 LVGVAALAFVRT
+403 LIGVAALTFVRPA
-415 SQFNNAARQALR
+415 QFSSAVR

>member
-11 AVPAGETQEGNRPSL
+11 TAPIGEAQESSLPSL
-26 SRPMIGL
+26 SRVMIGV
-33 GFLVIVLSY
+33 GFLLVVLSY

-51 FPPLLPNIREE
+51 FPPLLPNIRAE

-97 KTVLVAS
+97 KTVLLVS
-104 IVIYSLGTMA
+104 MVIYSLGTMA
-114 TPLATGFA
+114 TPLATGLA

-152 RRGLAFGIIGV
+152 RRGLAFGVIGL
-163 GYSVGVFM
+163 GYSVGVFI
-171 APLIGVQLMSTHGTW
+171 APLIGVRLMSMHGTW
-186 HSPFYLFGAAGL
+186 HSPFYLFGTAGL
-198 LIAVAS
+198 LIAAVS

-209 AGLTEH
+209 TGLTERS
-215 TAEKVASTRTYE
+215 AERVVSTRTYE

-235 RNTVALAV
+235 RNTLALAV
-243 HSVVSGVALYGFL
+243 HSVVSGVAIYGFL
-256 GLYPTFLITSLH
+256 GLYPTYLITSLH
-268 YTAGQAAL
+268 YTAEQAAL
-276 AMSFLGFGGM
+276 SMSFLGFGGM
-286 TAVFGGWLGDRFNQ
+286 TAVLGGWLGDRVNQ
-300 RNLLILSLL
+300 RTLLIVSLL
-309 AVSAISVC
+309 AVSAISAC
-317 IYTTQ
+317 IYQTQ
-322 AAIGVQCLFAFLMG
+322 AGVGVQCVFAFLMG

-347 NSAIQRAVRPG
+347 NSAMQRAVRPE

-365 LFVTSYYGPAAF
+365 LFVTSYYGTAAF

-390 WTRAGLVQVTVLP
+390 WSRAGLLQVTVLP

-415 SQFNNAARQALR
+415 SRFNNAVR

>member
-1 MTHAAQVDTS
+1 MTHAAQADTS
-11 AVPAGETQEGNRPSL
+11 AGPVKGTQES
-26 SRPMIGL
+26 SRPPVSRAMIGV
-33 GFLVIVLSY
+33 GFLLVVLSY

-51 FPPLLPNIREE
+51 FPPLLPDIRTE

-97 KTVLVAS
+97 KTVLLAS

-145 IGAFFAH
+145 MGAFFAQ
-152 RRGLAFGIIGV
+152 RRGLAFGVIGV
-163 GYSVGVFM
+163 GYSVGVFI
-171 APLIGVQLMSTHGTW
+171 APLIGVELASTHDTW
-186 HSPFYLFGAAGL
+186 HSPFYLFGTAGL
-198 LIAVAS
+198 LIAAAS
-204 LFLVK
+204 LFLLRT
-209 AGLTEH
+209 GLTEH
-215 TAEKVASTRTYE
+215 SVEKTVSARGYDH
-227 YMPASAYN
+227 MPASAYN
-235 RNTVALAV
+235 RNTIALAV
-243 HSVVSGVALYGFL
+243 HAVISGVAIYGFL
-256 GLYPTFLITSLH
+256 GLYPTYLITSLH
-268 YTAGQAAL
+268 YSAGQAAL

-286 TAVFGGWLGDRFNQ
+286 TAVFGGWLGDRVNQ

-309 AVSAISVC
+309 AVSAISAC
-317 IYTTQ
+317 IYDTQ
-322 AAIGVQCLFAFLMG
+322 AGVGVQCVFAFLMG
-336 AFGLGFIYPNT
+336 AFGLGFVYPNT
-347 NSAIQRAVRPG
+347 NSVMQRAVRPS

-377 SGLLFAALVDSFG
+377 SGLLFAALVDAFG
-390 WTRAGLVQVTVLP
+390 WDRAGLLQVTLLP
-403 LVGVAALAFVRT
+403 LAGVVALACVRPG
-415 SQFNNAARQALR
+415 QFNNVVR

>member
-1 MTHAAQVDTS
+1 MSHAAQVDTS
-11 AVPAGETQEGNRPSL
+11 AMPAGETPVSGRPPL
-26 SRPMIGL
+26 SRPMIGV
-33 GFLVIVLSY
+33 GFLLIVLSY

-97 KTVLVAS
+97 KTVLLAS

-122 DMTLYRVV
+122 DMTVYRVV

-152 RRGLAFGIIGV
+152 RRGLAFGVIGV
-163 GYSVGVFM
+163 GYSIGVFI
-171 APLIGVQLMSTHGTW
+171 APLIGVELMSMHGTW

-198 LIAVAS
+198 LIAAAS
-204 LFLVK
+204 LFLVRT
-209 AGLTEH
+209 GLTEH
-215 TAEKVASTRTYE
+215 SAEKVAATGTYE

-243 HSVVSGVALYGFL
+243 HAVISGVALYGFL
-256 GLYPTFLITSLH
+256 GLYPTYLITSLH
-268 YTAGQAAL
+268 YTPGQAAL
-276 AMSFLGFGGM
+276 AMSLLGFGGM

-300 RNLLILSLL
+300 RNLLMLSLV
-309 AVSAISVC
+309 AVSAVSAC
-317 IYTTQ
+317 IYQTQ
-322 AAIGVQCLFAFLMG
+322 AGVGLQCVFAFLMG

-377 SGLLFAALVDSFG
+377 SGLLFATLVDSFG
-390 WTRAGLVQVTVLP
+390 WAQAGLLQVTVLP
-403 LVGVAALAFVRT
+403 LVGVGALAFVRT
-415 SQFNNAARQALR
+415 SQFNNAVR

>member
-11 AVPAGETQEGNRPSL
+11 AVPANNTQESSRAPI
-26 SRPMIGL
+26 SRPMIGV
-33 GFLVIVLSY
+33 GFLLVVLSY

-51 FPPLLPNIREE
+51 FPPLLPNIRAD

-97 KTVLVAS
+97 KTVLLVS

-145 IGAFFAH
+145 LGAFFAH
-152 RRGLAFGIIGV
+152 RRGLAFGIIGM
-163 GYSVGVFM
+163 GYSIGVFI
-171 APLIGVQLMSTHGTW
+171 APLIGVRLMSAHGTW

-198 LIAVAS
+198 LIAAAC

-209 AGLTEH
+209 TGLTEH
-215 TAEKVASTRTYE
+215 SVEKVVSTRTYE

-235 RNTVALAV
+235 RNTIALAV
-243 HSVVSGVALYGFL
+243 HSVISGVAIYGFL
-256 GLYPTFLITSLH
+256 GLYPTYLITSLH
-268 YTAGQAAL
+268 YTSEQAAL
-276 AMSFLGFGGM
+276 AMSLLGFGGM
-286 TAVFGGWLGDRFNQ
+286 SAVVGGWLGDRVNQ
-300 RNLLILSLL
+300 RNLLIGSML
-309 AVSAISVC
+309 AISAISVC
-317 IYTTQ
+317 IYETQ
-322 AAIGVQCLFAFLMG
+322 AGVGLQCVFAFLMG

-347 NSAIQRAVRPG
+347 NSAMQRSVRPE

-365 LFVTSYYGPAAF
+365 LFVTSYYGTAAF

-390 WTRAGLVQVTVLP
+390 WSRAGLLQVMALP
-403 LVGVAALAFVRT
+403 LLGVLALLFVRP
-415 SQFNNAARQALR
+415 SQFNNAVR